1 MKLTQLQS
9 IIFFELS
16 NSKTPLTGYDITKM
30 VNAKGLPY
38 SHQHI
43 YRDANKM
50 PLQRKLIPQDG
61 KPDRKVMSIDPTI
74 DYEIDASLFHI
85 ETLLAYPKPELIEQ
99 KKAYVFQQM
108 SVVQE
113 KIETLQ
119 KSTPSIMHLPALR
132 VLNHKLWALKM
143 EHDAF
148 DNI

>member
-16 NSKTPLTGYDITKM
+16 DSKTPLTGYDLTKM

-50 PLQRKLIPQDG
+50 PLLRKLIPQDG
-61 KPDRKVMSIDPTI
+61 KPDRKVMSIDPSI
-74 DYEIDASLFHI
+74 NYEIDASKFHI
-85 ETLLAYPKPELIEQ
+85 ETLLAYPKPEFIAQ
-99 KKAYVFQQM
+99 KKQYVFDKMQA
-108 SVVQE
+108 VQE
-113 KIETLQ
+113 QITTLQ
-119 KSTPSIMHLPALR
+119 NTHSKINHLPALR
-132 VLNHKLWALKM
+132 VLNYKLWALKM
-143 EHDAF
+143 DHEAF